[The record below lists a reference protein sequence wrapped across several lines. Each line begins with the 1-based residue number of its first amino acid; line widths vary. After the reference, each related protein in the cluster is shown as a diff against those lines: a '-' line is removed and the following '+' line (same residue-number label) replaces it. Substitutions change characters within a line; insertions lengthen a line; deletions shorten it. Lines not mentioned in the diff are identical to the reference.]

1 MGKKQIKNKRV
12 NRSKEI
18 PTLRGMREKHG
29 ARNDATL
36 YAGDK
41 DAMSREQKNKLNT
54 KERIEAVRMASKE
67 MTTIQGGGEVDK
79 KAKMYILCI
88 YKEKL

>member
-41 DAMSREQKNKLNT
+41 DAMSREPID
-54 KERIEAVRMASKE
+54 KETPCAMSLVP
-67 MTTIQGGGEVDK
+67 
-79 KAKMYILCI
+79 
-88 YKEKL
+88 